1 MKARIA
7 IVLAALVLAGCSPSK
22 EQGPG
27 PAVVARVDGA
37 PVTASRL
44 QDSLRLLKLGFS
56 NTSGLSPSSDAKMD
70 LLSQLVEEEMY
81 MREAARLGVAASGAE
96 VEARYKKTEAD
107 YPGDFGGA
115 LEQAGL
121 KEGSFKEI
129 LRRKVTVE
137 KLLAREVYSKIKV
150 ERAAEEDYFRKNRGS
165 FSRPA
170 MVRARQIVVDNP
182 AEAEK
187 ILKELKKGADFA
199 ALARKESLSPDSAK
213 GGDLGWFSRGQ
224 MPPQFDAVFRLKA
237 GRISGVVKSPYGY
250 HIFKVEE
257 ASRPARPTFR
267 EAEPEVRRLLAAKL
281 GEDEFGKWYAGLKA
295 RTKVEINF
303 ELLKNL

>member
-7 IVLAALVLAGCSPSK
+7 IVFAALVLAGCAPSK
-22 EQGPG
+22 EKGPG
-27 PAVVARVDGA
+27 SPIIARVDGA
-37 PVTASRL
+37 PITVSRL

-81 MREAARLGVAASGAE
+81 MREAARLGVSVSDAE
-96 VEARYKKTEAD
+96 VDARYKKAVAD
-107 YPGDFGGA
+107 YPENFGRA
-115 LEQAGL
+115 LEEAGL
-121 KEGSFKEI
+121 KEGSFKDI
-129 LRRKVTVE
+129 LRRKVIVE

-170 MVRARQIVVDNP
+170 MVRARQIVVDNR
-182 AEAEK
+182 AEAER
-187 ILKELKKGADFA
+187 ILRELKKGADFA

-237 GRISGVVKSPYGY
+237 GRTSGVVKSPYGY

-257 ASRPARPTFR
+257 TSKAARPGFQ

-303 ELLKNL
+303 ELLKSL